1 MFFERV
7 VQAGRHT
14 EWRRR
19 ERVRERVRDRMGE
32 GGGRGHEEGG
42 RMSLFRALIMNKTDS
57 RGCVSACTSEC
68 ICVHGV
74 CVCVRQSESEQSKMS
89 GHVTSHVTI

>member
-7 VQAGRHT
+7 LQAGRHT

-19 ERVRERVRDRMGE
+19 GRERESEGEKMGE
-32 GGGRGHEEGG
+32 GGHEEGG

-57 RGCVSACTSEC
+57 R
-68 ICVHGV
+68 V
-74 CVCVRQSESEQSKMS
+74 CVCAYK
-89 GHVTSHVTI
+89 